1 LLRLC
6 ASVAIFHA
14 ILPTDTQRRK
24 LLQGLGLESARR
36 RRGPPLTRGSPK
48 TSVRMLVASGQRER
62 PFRRPMT
69 HPAMV
74 VQPLSWDSIAGAPE
88 RIVILPLE
96 QTAVESEAENRVL
109 GQGAPLAFSCQRLR
123 RPEAVVCRTGQC
135 ANTHATLQ
143 TNSQWHARRSQLTAN
158 HALNLRWFRCP
169 YYAHIGS
176 RNVGYVPLNA
186 YISAKATMVM
196 QSQAGLELVAEMQ
209 RSRKNT
215 TAGAWVRDRKGCRTC
230 QQNSG

>member
-1 LLRLC
+1 MACVWVPNSQLEWAVAEGETRSRLLRRC

-48 TSVRMLVASGQRER
+48 TSARMLVASGQRER

-74 VQPLSWDSIAGAPE
+74 VQPLSWDSIACAPE
-88 RIVILPLE
+88 RIVILPFE

-109 GQGAPLAFSCQRLR
+109 GKGAPLAFSCQRL
-123 RPEAVVCRTGQC
+123 
-135 ANTHATLQ
+135 
-143 TNSQWHARRSQLTAN
+143 
-158 HALNLRWFRCP
+158 
-169 YYAHIGS
+169 
-176 RNVGYVPLNA
+176 
-186 YISAKATMVM
+186 
-196 QSQAGLELVAEMQ
+196 
-209 RSRKNT
+209 
-215 TAGAWVRDRKGCRTC
+215 
-230 QQNSG
+230 